1 MHALRKIN
9 RKKREWFWVEIHF
22 KWVEIQTMCFPL
34 AVPSSVRE
42 RRKRPLFCYV
52 INFVENEIV
61 LFLQSGFEFLVGFL
75 SFLRFQLWCVD
86 FIMMF
91 SLCARKRI
99 KKQNSSCNEKTKK
112 GWKIF
117 CAHSFTIFISTF
129 FVCFSLHESLI
140 FVDLFSTPRPAI
152 ASLKLKH
159 LSAVWETTHTHR
171 EYQYQCSKQWEV
183 ITKNSRFLCFHENT
197 AESNRKPN

>member
-1 MHALRKIN
+1 
-9 RKKREWFWVEIHF
+9 
-22 KWVEIQTMCFPL
+22 MCFPL

-159 LSAVWETTHTHR
+159 LSAVWETTHTH
-171 EYQYQCSKQWEV
+171 
-183 ITKNSRFLCFHENT
+183 IENT
-197 AESNRKPN
+197 NTNAQNNGKWSLKILDSCVSMKTQQKVIESRIKWFKI